1 MKRILLIVLAV
12 AGVISATYIAD
23 RALRLSGKTVSK
35 VDGASGG
42 LLPDVELKDLGG
54 KDLTLSHYR
63 GKVVLLNFWATW
75 CEPCKAEIPELI
87 ELQQKYAARGFTV
100 LGVDV
105 DQEGASAVVSFTSK
119 EKFDV
124 NGKQELINY
133 PTVIGNDDAAEKLG
147 GLVGYPTTI
156 VISRDGKQIKRILGP
171 ISFNEISQLIESQL
185 Q

>member
-23 RALRLSGKTVSK
+23 RALRLNSKTITK
-35 VDGASGG
+35 VDRTTLGGA
-42 LLPDVELKDLGG
+42 LPDVALTDLGG
-54 KDLTLSHYR
+54 KEVALSHYR

-75 CEPCKAEIPELI
+75 CDPCRAEIPELI

-105 DQEGASAVVSFTSK
+105 DPEGPSAVASFTSK

-124 NGKQELINY
+124 NGSQELMNY
-133 PTVIGNDDAAEKLG
+133 PTVIGNDEAAEKLG

-156 VISRDGKQIKRILGP
+156 VISREGKQIKRILGP
-171 ISFNEISQLIESQL
+171 IDFKEMSQIIESQL
-185 Q
+185 

>member
-23 RALRLSGKTVSK
+23 RALRLSGKTTSK
-35 VDGASGG
+35 VDGGVPNG
-42 LLPDVELKDLGG
+42 LVADVALKDLGG

-75 CEPCKAEIPELI
+75 CDPCRAEIPELI
-87 ELQQKYAARGFTV
+87 ELQQKYAPRGFTV

-105 DQEGASAVVSFTSK
+105 DPEGPSAVASFTSK

-124 NGKQELINY
+124 KGSQEAINY
-133 PTVIGNDDAAEKLG
+133 PTVIGNDEVAEKLG
-147 GLVGYPTTI
+147 GLIGYPTTI
-156 VISRDGKQIKRILGP
+156 LISRDGKQIKRILGP
-171 ISFNEISQLIESQL
+171 ISFDEISHLIESQL
-185 Q
+185 